1 MNFRTFY
8 FDDID
13 LKQVYDWIII
23 SKNGNGCNWTGETY
37 NVTNKGKG
45 FWLLFYILQSQ

>member
-13 LKQVYDWIII
+13 LKQAYDWILI
-23 SKNGNGCNWTGETY
+23 SKNGCY
-37 NVTNKGKG
+37 MKDIQRYK
-45 FWLLFYILQSQ
+45 